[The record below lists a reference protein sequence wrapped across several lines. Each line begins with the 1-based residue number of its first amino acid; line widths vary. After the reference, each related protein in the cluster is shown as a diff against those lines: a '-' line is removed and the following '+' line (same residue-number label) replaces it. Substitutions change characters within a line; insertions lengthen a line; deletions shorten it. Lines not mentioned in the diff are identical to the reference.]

1 MEFRDTNQQ
10 NIFDSGPVTVA
21 QFIDQLNRLVKPVSV
36 KIIGE
41 VSEAKVGPTGHMYF
55 SMKDEKNAAVMSCA
69 IWRSRYEMFGI
80 QLKIGMKIIASGHA
94 EIYAPSGRLSFICDS
109 IELAGEGALKKEY
122 DRLLA
127 KLTNEG
133 IFAIEKKRAVPKFAR
148 RIGIITSKQGAVIH
162 DFLNNIGKF
171 GFQIEFIDS
180 RVEGQLAVGDLLA
193 SIRTFKK
200 REIDVLVIMR
210 GGGSLEAMMAFN
222 NETIVREIAAFPV
235 PVIAGIGHDKDVP
248 LAAMAADVMTSTPTA
263 AANLLT
269 QSWREIFRAL
279 DRYENAI
286 IGGYKNELVQARS
299 RLRQYAG
306 ILSNFRYILQSII
319 RRIDA
324 VMENSVL
331 SIKNRLL
338 SINQQISYLQNIIES
353 HNPERQLKLGYSIAK
368 INGKI
373 LKTARNAQP
382 GDDLDIILAD
392 GMINSK
398 ATNIK
403 LHGNKKENRQPER
416 QFKTTG

>member
-1 MEFRDTNQQ
+1 MEFDNLKQQ
-10 NIFDSGPVTVA
+10 NIFEAGPVTVA

-55 SMKDEKNAAVMSCA
+55 STKDEKNAAVMSCA

-127 KLTNEG
+127 KLASEG

-269 QSWREIFRAL
+269 QSWQEIFRAL

-286 IGGYKNELVQARS
+286 IGGYKNELIQARS

-306 ILSNFRYILQSII
+306 ILSNFRYILQNITRKI
-319 RRIDA
+319 NAI
-324 VMENSVL
+324 MENSVL

-338 SINQQISYLQNIIES
+338 SINQQISYLRNIIES

-373 LKTARNAQP
+373 LKSAKNAKV
-382 GDDLDIILAD
+382 GDSLDIILAD

-416 QFKTTG
+416 